1 MRISDWSSDVCSSDL
16 LNVGQRIVALLTQLS
31 VDEVEHRID
40 DFVRRLAGNNGPFT
54 VSVVGSRDL
63 AVDDL
68 ACGDTDAA
76 AFLLPVYLREA
87 NSRDDPGIDHVAQD
101 AAGADGRKLIII
113 ADDEETGPL
122 RVDCPQGGAHQED
135 EIGRAHV

>member
-31 VDEVEHRID
+31 VDDVEHRID

-54 VSVVGSRDL
+54 VIVVCSRAL

-76 AFLLPVYLREA
+76 AFLLPVSPREA
-87 NSRDDPGIDHVAQD
+87 NSRDEPGIDHCAPG
-101 AAGADGRKLIII
+101 AAGDNGRKRQINPQQKH
-113 ADDEETGPL
+113 TGAP
-122 RVDCPQGGAHQED
+122 RVALL
-135 EIGRAHV
+135 

>member
-54 VSVVGSRDL
+54 VIVVGSRDL

-68 ACGDTDAA
+68 ACGDNDAA

-87 NSRDDPGIDHVAQD
+87 NSRDDPGIANVAQA
-101 AAGADGRKLIII
+101 AAGADSRKLDIIR
-113 ADDEETGPL
+113 ADTETGQP
-122 RVDCPQGGAHQED
+122 RVDSPMRGGRQAH
-135 EIGRAHV
+135 A